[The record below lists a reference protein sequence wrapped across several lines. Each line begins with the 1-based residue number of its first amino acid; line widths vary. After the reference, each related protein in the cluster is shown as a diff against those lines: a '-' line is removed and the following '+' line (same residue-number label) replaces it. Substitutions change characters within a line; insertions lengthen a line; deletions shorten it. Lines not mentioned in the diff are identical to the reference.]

1 MDTTATSDFQ
11 NRFKGKMEIM
21 KKDGHIGVVERTNK
35 PITKINM
42 DRIGYN
48 SGMSG
53 VSVLTTSVPQ
63 FVDDGSPTLNIT
75 QNVGNSRESN
85 YR

>member
-53 VSVLTTSVPQ
+53 ASGITTAVPHHA
-63 FVDDGSPTLNIT
+63 DDNPMRKSE
-75 QNVGNSRESN
+75 GNPR
-85 YR
+85 

>member
-11 NRFKGKMEIM
+11 NRFKGKIEIM

-35 PITKINM
+35 PIDKMTKM
-42 DRIGYN
+42 DRVGYY

-53 VSVLTTSVPQ
+53 LSS
-63 FVDDGSPTLNIT
+63 IT
-75 QNVGNSRESN
+75 QPIPQ
-85 YR
+85 YADK

>member
-53 VSVLTTSVPQ
+53 VSVVTTQVPQ
-63 FVDDGSPTLNIT
+63 HVDDSSMRMSME
-75 QNVGNSRESN
+75 NSRKSN